1 MLAIPGR
8 HRSFALLGA
17 VLAAQVLLLAIQIR
31 SDQRHVRLI
40 RVWAVTLITPFERA
54 GTWCVGKVSGTWNNY
69 FALVHVRRED
79 QQLQAEVDQ
88 LKIRNSQLEG
98 EAAEAERL
106 RELVAFRDAHADV
119 PMLPAR
125 VIASSADSASRVIYI
140 NRGDRDGVRRNMGVI
155 TPDGVV
161 GKVLE
166 SYSGTAEV
174 LLVTDKDSGVG
185 ALLADTRVQG
195 PVSGAGE
202 PLLTMKYVSN
212 DENVTLGE
220 KIVTSGEDRIFP
232 KDLPVG
238 NVAEIKA
245 GVPFKQI
252 HVTPAAHLDRLE
264 EVLVLLTR
272 QELNTKPVGPAPDAT
287 PAAPAPAIKH

>member
-17 VLAAQVLLLAIQIR
+17 TLAAQVLMLAIQIR

-54 GTWCVGKVSGTWNNY
+54 GTWCVGKIGGTWNNY
-69 FALVHVRRED
+69 FALVHVRRQD

-88 LKIRNSQLEG
+88 LKIRNAQLEG
-98 EAAEAERL
+98 EAEEAQRL
-106 RELVAFRDAHADV
+106 RGLLAFRDVHSDV
-119 PMLPAR
+119 PMVPAR
-125 VIASSADSASRVIYI
+125 VIASSADSTSRVIYI

-166 SYSGTAEV
+166 SFANTAEV
-174 LLVTDKDSGVG
+174 LLITDKDSGVG

-195 PVSGAGE
+195 PVSGAGD

-212 DENVTLGE
+212 DENVTPGE
-220 KIVTSGEDRIFP
+220 KIVTSGEDRIYP
-232 KDLPVG
+232 KDIPVG
-238 NVAEIKA
+238 TVAEIKP

-252 HVTPAAHLDRLE
+252 RVAPAAHLDRLE

-272 QELNTKPVGPAPDAT
+272 QELNMRTVGPTPDAAPT
-287 PAAPAPAIKH
+287 TPAPAVKQ